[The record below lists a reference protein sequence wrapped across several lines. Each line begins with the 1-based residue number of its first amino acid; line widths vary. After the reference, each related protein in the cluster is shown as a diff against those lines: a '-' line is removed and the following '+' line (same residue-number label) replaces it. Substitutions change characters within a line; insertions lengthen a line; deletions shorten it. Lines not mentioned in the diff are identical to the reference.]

1 MTGKL
6 SLRRAAFMAL
16 FLASFVSLAAG
27 RVIQPPKPF
36 VPEFDVENPTHVD
49 WVCRYSQPRND
60 QILHLICDSGMS
72 DPVLIP
78 IWTYD
83 YGDGLV
89 EQLMHA
95 ALCYRLKIPCTATL
109 ERVGPLLAQR
119 KKPPR

>member
-6 SLRRAAFMAL
+6 SLRRAVFMAL
-16 FLASFVSLAAG
+16 FSASSVSLAGG

-36 VPEFDVENPTHVD
+36 VPEFDVENPTQVY
-49 WVCRYSQPRND
+49 WVCKYSEPRND
-60 QILHLICDSGMS
+60 QVLHLICDSGMS

-78 IWTYD
+78 IWNYD
-83 YGDGLV
+83 YGDGMV

-109 ERVGPLLAQR
+109 ERGLGVGPGTNGA
-119 KKPPR
+119 